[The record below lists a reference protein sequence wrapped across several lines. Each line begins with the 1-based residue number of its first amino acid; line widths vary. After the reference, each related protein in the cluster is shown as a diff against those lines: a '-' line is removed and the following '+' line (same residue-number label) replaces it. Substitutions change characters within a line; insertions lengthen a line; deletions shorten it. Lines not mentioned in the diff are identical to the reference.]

1 MSDDARV
8 EVRGGEGAS
17 SSGHGQRPGDNI
29 LEEAA
34 DAVLDGRVELYGEAT
49 ENWTAIARLW
59 SVYLDHE
66 VTPSQA
72 ADMMVLVKLGR
83 KATGKPQT
91 DHNRDVAGYALIAE
105 MLEAEL

>member
-1 MSDDARV
+1 MQMTQ
-8 EVRGGEGAS
+8 EL
-17 SSGHGQRPGDNI
+17 GDNI

-34 DAVLDGRVELYGEAT
+34 EAVLDGRVELYGEAT
-49 ENWTAIARLW
+49 ENWQCIADLW
-59 SVYLDHE
+59 STYLDHD
-66 VTPSQA
+66 VSASQA

-105 MLEAEL
+105 MLEE